1 MRKLIMWNMITLDG
15 FFEGP
20 SHDIGWFVFD
30 DELESY
36 IHETQV
42 SADTLLFGRV
52 TYELMAGY
60 WPTAEGRIAD
70 FMNSA
75 RKVVVSRTL
84 DKAEWTNTTLLQENV
99 PQEVARLKEQP
110 GNDIF
115 VFGSANLSSTLMS
128 HGLFDEYRIAVNPLV
143 LGRGTPLFQNGIDK
157 LNLKRLETRPLNS
170 GVVVLHYAPAGN

>member
-36 IHETQV
+36 IHETQLA
-42 SADTLLFGRV
+42 SDTLLFGRV
-52 TYELMAGY
+52 TYEMMAAY
-60 WPTAEGRIAD
+60 WPSAEGQIAD

-75 RKVVVSRTL
+75 RKLVATRTL
-84 DKAEWTNTTLLQENV
+84 EKGEWNNTSLIRDNV
-99 PQEVARLKEQP
+99 PEEAARLKQEA
-110 GNDIF
+110 GKDVF

-128 HGLFDEYRIAVNPLV
+128 RGLFDEYRIAVNPVV
-143 LGRGTPLFQNGIDK
+143 LGSGTPLFKNGSDRLDLK
-157 LNLKRLETRPLNS
+157 LLETRPLKS
-170 GVVVLHYAPAGN
+170 GVVILHYAPAGK